1 MLLTKFN
8 SNPAFPAPF
17 RFFEEA
23 LNDLIQTPAETRP
36 WVPAVDILES
46 ENELVVKAD
55 LPEVKL
61 EDIAI
66 HLENGIL
73 SIKGERKFEHKEKKA
88 GYHRIERSYGTC
100 VITHATASAAA
111 IANNARAIPRASS
124 RASPAP
130 TAPTA
135 STPKYTRIYRIF
147 RFRHM
152 DHGGPPQD
160 EPRHQRQ
167 SDGRLVRPRVH
178 LPGDQRIRHA
188 CSEEQDIGKHERARA
203 PVPSLHHARSNQGHH
218 QQTQRHQRHAQHRL
232 LHLCHMSCVLPND
245 SQRRLEK
252 DVQGEPEQ
260 APPGVPALAAQI
272 VKRLRHPSPN
282 RSWNSRG

>member
-88 GYHRIERSYGTC
+88 GYHRIERSYGAFARNFGIPDT
-100 VITHATASAAA
+100 VDAEKVSAAFKDGVLTVTLPKKEVA
-111 IANNARAIPRASS
+111 KPRAI
-124 RASPAP
+124 
-130 TAPTA
+130 
-135 STPKYTRIYRIF
+135 K
-147 RFRHM
+147 
-152 DHGGPPQD
+152 
-160 EPRHQRQ
+160 
-167 SDGRLVRPRVH
+167 L
-178 LPGDQRIRHA
+178 
-188 CSEEQDIGKHERARA
+188 
-203 PVPSLHHARSNQGHH
+203 
-218 QQTQRHQRHAQHRL
+218 
-232 LHLCHMSCVLPND
+232 
-245 SQRRLEK
+245 
-252 DVQGEPEQ
+252 DVNG
-260 APPGVPALAAQI
+260 
-272 VKRLRHPSPN
+272 
-282 RSWNSRG
+282 